1 MSELLLEVGQMR
13 EARAR
18 VDRTFAAEAVASD
31 AEVYRLAAPIV
42 LAADVYRDRDQFRL
56 AGRVRTTIDL
66 ACSRCLEMF
75 QVPVDEAFDVLFLP
89 HTDHAAEGERQVED
103 DDMATAYYRDH
114 VIDLGQLMQEQ
125 FYLAVPM
132 KPLCREDCRGLCS
145 LCGTSLNAGQCSCAP
160 AWEDPRLAPLR
171 NLLKED

>member
-18 VDRTFAAEAVASD
+18 VDRTFAPEAIASD

-42 LAADVYRDRDQFRL
+42 LTADVYRDRDQFRL
-56 AGRVRTTIDL
+56 AGRVRATLEL
-66 ACSRCLEMF
+66 ACCRCLELF
-75 QVPVDEAFDVLFLP
+75 QLPVDEAFDVLYLP
-89 HTDHAAEGERQVED
+89 HADDAAEGERRVED
-103 DDMATAYYRDH
+103 DDLTTAYYRGQ
-114 VIDLGQLMQEQ
+114 VIDLGQLMLEQ

-145 LCGTSLNAGQCSCAP
+145 LCGINLNAGQCACAP
-160 AWEDPRLAPLR
+160 AWADPRLAPLR
-171 NLLKED
+171 QLLKED